1 MGSLD
6 YIYGFND
13 NTSGCTCTDFNF
25 KMFAESKHEYR
36 KLMLAI
42 LRRAFKS
49 VRF

>member
-13 NTSGCTCTDFNF
+13 NTIWLCTDFNLQ
-25 KMFAESKHEYR
+25 MFAESKHEYK
-36 KLMLAI
+36 KLILAI